1 MNDAKNVLWF
11 GEAPQAGTQHNL
23 DRRAYRLHRNIALES
38 IKDASLGLT
47 AVVVV
52 NGLPCDSPD
61 MTAICDCLPMFID
74 HGIRVIFVTNEPS
87 DRAGI
92 FQHQLNRIDAT
103 YPWDRKDSDVRF
115 VPSLVGV
122 QFDDIST
129 FAPGPKWK
137 ACDIKQIG
145 SSERLTE
152 EEDRLVNRAFP
163 KAREIRLRR
172 LTSGFSPAKV
182 FMAHE
187 RRIEDGNSIAHWTQ
201 PRLIK
206 IDLRKDLS
214 DEVAAMRVVS
224 PFVPFE
230 LRPNLEI
237 YVEGFRKAIFVA
249 DFVDKSESLLDAA
262 HAGRAEAAISNLFN
276 RTLHR
281 WRDRA
286 RQCDMSSEPL
296 VTSAE
301 RLGMVSGDEI
311 EEEYLEAEPIQRL
324 RVDHIALW
332 ESLRQ
337 YSFPHRVATIHG
349 DLHADNVRVRGDD
362 AILIDLGAVKG
373 DTEAGKGAPIC
384 FDVAMLEVALMFTY
398 KGEQEG
404 KNEFEQPS
412 WRQEVEPFYQLDS
425 ILSNRTATVAPEADS
440 WRFGCL
446 QRIRAFGIYEQ
457 SDVFEYPIALVVAL
471 WRWCKF
477 PSRGEADRGRRV
489 TAFLLAVK
497 LINEIKK
504 RKCEQSNAR
513 T

>member
-1 MNDAKNVLWF
+1 VNEAKKVFWF

-23 DRRAYRLHRNIALES
+23 DRRAYKLDRDIALEA
-38 IKDASLGLT
+38 INDALLGLT

-52 NGLPCDSPD
+52 NGLSCDSAE
-61 MTAICDCLPMFID
+61 MTAICNFLPMFID
-74 HGIRVIFVTNEPS
+74 HGIRVIFVMSELS
-87 DRAGI
+87 DRASI
-92 FQHQLNRIDAT
+92 FAHQLNRIDAS
-103 YPWDRKDSDVRF
+103 YPWDSKDGSVRF
-115 VPSLVGV
+115 VPNLAGI
-122 QFDDIST
+122 QFDNIST
-129 FAPGPKWK
+129 FVPEPKWK
-137 ACDIKQIG
+137 SCDIKQMG
-145 SSERLTE
+145 SAERLTE

-163 KAREIRLRR
+163 KAREIRLRK
-172 LTSGFSPAKV
+172 LSSGFSGAKV

-201 PRLIK
+201 PRLVK
-206 IDLRKDLS
+206 IDKRAELS

-237 YVEGFRKAIFVA
+237 YIEGFKKAVFVA

-286 RQCDMSSEPL
+286 RQCDMSSEP
-296 VTSAE
+296 VVIAAE
-301 RLGMVSGDEI
+301 RLGMVSGNEI
-311 EEEYLEAEPIQRL
+311 KVEYLEAEPIQRL
-324 RVDHIALW
+324 KVDHIALW
-332 ESLRQ
+332 ESLRK

-349 DLHADNVRVRGDD
+349 DLHGDNVRVRGDD
-362 AILIDLGAVKG
+362 AILIDMGAVKG
-373 DTEAGKGAPIC
+373 DTEAGQGAPIC

-398 KGEQEG
+398 KGEQDG

-412 WRQEVEPFYQLDS
+412 WSNEVTPFYRLDS
-425 ILSNRTATVAPEADS
+425 ILSNRSANVAPEADS

-477 PSRGEADRGRRV
+477 ASRGEADRGRRV
-489 TAFLLAVK
+489 TAFALATQ
-497 LINEIKK
+497 LINEIETRK
-504 RKCEQSNAR
+504 REQSNAR